1 MLEQS
6 SSSLSVTLDEGR
18 VLHQTQ
24 NKNILCVEAKLT
36 SQMSQKAKALYP
48 LQPYEGRHSRTLHV
62 TLLVRLL
69 QLVRQKSGLMLPN

>member
-18 VLHQTQ
+18 VLHQTR

-36 SQMSQKAKALYP
+36 SQMSQKQRHYE
-48 LQPYEGRHSRTLHV
+48 PYEGPPQQDAPRHPPGASPPAR
-62 TLLVRLL
+62 
-69 QLVRQKSGLMLPN
+69 